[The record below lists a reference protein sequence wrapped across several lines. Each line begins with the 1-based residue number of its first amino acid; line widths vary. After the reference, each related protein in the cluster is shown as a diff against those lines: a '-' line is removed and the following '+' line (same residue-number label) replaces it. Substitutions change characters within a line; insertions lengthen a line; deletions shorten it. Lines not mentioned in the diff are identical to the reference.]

1 MIGRLKG
8 RAGIAGVV
16 VGLALA
22 VAPGA
27 ASAATG
33 TGTLLAP
40 CDGQVGSHP
49 FAQFLDPMTYVLAP
63 NGDVEAGAAG
73 WTLKGASVVAD
84 NEPYL
89 ASGTHALA
97 LPGGSSATTAPMC
110 VGITHPTVR
119 FFAVNKGFLL
129 STLKV
134 DAVYTDANNLLRTLP
149 LGVVTGLPGWKPTL
163 PMVALG
169 DLVNPLLSGGSTRIS
184 IRFTPLLGGDWRI
197 DDVFVDP
204 YMKR

>member
-1 MIGRLKG
+1 MVGKLKS

-22 VAPGA
+22 VAPGV

-33 TGTLLAP
+33 SLLSP
-40 CDGQVGSHP
+40 CDGQVGSQP
-49 FAQFLDPMTYVLAP
+49 FAQFLDPMSYVLAP
-63 NGDVEAGAAG
+63 DGDLESGAAG
-73 WTLKGASVVAD
+73 WTLQGAGVVAG

-89 ASGTHALA
+89 RLGHARAGAAAAEARRRRRRCASA
-97 LPGGSSATTAPMC
+97 SR
-110 VGITHPTVR
+110 IPTVR

-129 STLKV
+129 STMKV

-163 PMVALG
+163 PMIALG
-169 DLVNPLLSGGSTRIS
+169 DLVNPLLSGGSTQVS
-184 IRFTPLLGGDWRI
+184 FRFTPLLGGDWRI

>member
-1 MIGRLKG
+1 MVGKLKG
-8 RAGIAGVV
+8 RAGIAGIV
-16 VGLALA
+16 VGLVLA

-33 TGTLLAP
+33 TLLSP
-40 CDGQVGSHP
+40 CDGQVGSQP
-49 FAQFLDPMTYVLAP
+49 FAQFLDPSTYVLAP
-63 NGDVEAGAAG
+63 NGGFESDAAG
-73 WTLKGASVVAD
+73 WTLKGASVVTG
-84 NEPYL
+84 NEPFL

-97 LPGGSSATTAPMC
+97 LPGGSSATSAPMC

-134 DAVYTDANNLLRTLP
+134 DAIYPDAGGVLRTLP
-149 LGVVTGLPGWKPTL
+149 LGVVASLPGWQPTL
-163 PMVALG
+163 PMLAPG
-169 DLVNPLLSGGSTRIS
+169 DLVNPLLSGGSTQVS
-184 IRFTPLLGGDWRI
+184 FRFTPLLGGDWRI
-197 DDVFVDP
+197 DDVYVDP

>member
-1 MIGRLKG
+1 MVGKQKGRL
-8 RAGIAGVV
+8 GIAGIL

-22 VAPGA
+22 VLPGA

-33 TGTLLAP
+33 SLLSP

-49 FAQFLDPMTYVLAP
+49 FAQFLDPLTYVKAP
-63 NGDVEAGAAG
+63 DGGLEAGGAG
-73 WTLKGASVVAD
+73 WALKGARVVSG

-89 ASGTHALA
+89 GSGSAALA
-97 LPGGSSATTAPMC
+97 LPAGSSATSPAMC
-110 VGITHPTVR
+110 VGILHPTVR

-134 DAVYTDANNLLRTLP
+134 DAIYPDANGLLRTLP
-149 LGVVTGLPGWKPTL
+149 LGVVTGLPGWKPSL

-169 DLVNPLLSGGSTRIS
+169 DLVNPLLEGGSAQLS
-184 IRFTPLLGGDWRI
+184 IRFTPLLGGDWRV
-197 DDVFVDP
+197 DDVYVDP
-204 YMKR
+204 YMRG

>member
-1 MIGRLKG
+1 MVGRLKG
-8 RAGIAGVV
+8 RAGIAGIV

-22 VAPGA
+22 VAPGI

-33 TGTLLAP
+33 SLLSP
-40 CDGQVGSHP
+40 CDGQQGSHP
-49 FAQFLDPMTYVLAP
+49 FAQFLDPMNYVLAP
-63 NGDVEAGAAG
+63 NGDLEAGAAG
-73 WTLKGASVVAD
+73 WTLKGASVVAG
-84 NEPYL
+84 NQPYQ

-97 LPGGSSATTAPMC
+97 LPGGSSATSAPMC

-149 LGVVTGLPGWKPTL
+149 LGVVTGLPGWKPSL

-184 IRFTPLLGGDWRI
+184 IRFTPLLGGDWRV
-197 DDVFVDP
+197 DDVYVDP
-204 YMKR
+204 YARS

>member
-1 MIGRLKG
+1 MVSG
-8 RAGIAGVV
+8 
-16 VGLALA
+16 
-22 VAPGA
+22 
-27 ASAATG
+27 
-33 TGTLLAP
+33 
-40 CDGQVGSHP
+40 
-49 FAQFLDPMTYVLAP
+49 
-63 NGDVEAGAAG
+63 
-73 WTLKGASVVAD
+73 
-84 NEPYL
+84 NEPFL

-134 DAVYTDANNLLRTLP
+134 DAIYPDSSGVLRTLP
-149 LGVVTGLPGWKPTL
+149 LGVVASLPGWQPTL

-169 DLVNPLLSGGSTRIS
+169 DLVNPLLSGGSAQLS
-184 IRFTPLLGGDWRI
+184 IRFTPLLGGDWRV
-197 DDVFVDP
+197 DDVYVDP